1 MERPP
6 SHPPSHHRRGLTI
19 TTLGVLVL
27 SPDSLLVRL
36 IAVDQ
41 WTMVFWRGILMA
53 LALALFYG
61 IAYRRGALDRF
72 RAIGAAG
79 LAIAGI
85 FAAGTILFVVALNHT
100 SVANTLVI
108 ISAAPLFAAIFSR
121 VFLAEAVSPRTW
133 AAILAA
139 LGGIGIIVSG
149 SVRGGTMDGDL
160 AALGTAV
167 CMAGGLSLVRRR
179 RDLDMVP
186 AMALSGL
193 LSALIVLPLAAPL
206 ALDPRQAGLFLLLG
220 LIVLPVSFGLITL
233 GPRYLPAPE
242 VALVL
247 LLETVLGPYWV
258 WLVIGETPSSR
269 AFIGGSIVIGVLIL
283 HSALAL
289 RGTRSGPIPGR

>member
-1 MERPP
+1 MGRPP
-6 SHPPSHHRRGLTI
+6 SHRSSHHRGLMI
-19 TTLGVLVL
+19 TALGVLVL

-61 IAYRRGALDRF
+61 IAYGRGALDHF

-79 LAIAGI
+79 LAIAGT
-85 FAAGTILFVVALNHT
+85 FAASSILFVIALNHT
-100 SVANTLVI
+100 SVVNTLI
-108 ISAAPLFAAIFSR
+108 IVSAAPLFAAIFSR
-121 VFLAEAVSPRTW
+121 IFLAEIVSPRTW
-133 AAILAA
+133 AAILAS
-139 LGGIGIIVSG
+139 LGGIGVIVSG
-149 SVRGGTMDGDL
+149 SSQGGTTNGDL

-167 CMAGGLSLVRRR
+167 CMAGALSLIRRER
-179 RDLDMVP
+179 ERNMVP

-206 ALDPRQAGLFLLLG
+206 ALDPGQTGLFLLLG

-242 VALVL
+242 VGLVL

-258 WLVIGETPSSR
+258 WLVIGETPSIR
-269 AFIGGSIVIGVLIL
+269 ALIGGSIVIGVLIL

-289 RGTRSGPIPGR
+289 RQARPGPKRGR

>member
-6 SHPPSHHRRGLTI
+6 SPRRSHRQGLMI

-41 WTMVFWRGILMA
+41 WTMVFWRGILTA
-53 LALALFYG
+53 LALTLFLGVY
-61 IAYRRGALDRF
+61 YRRQAVDRF

-79 LAIAGI
+79 LVIAGT

-139 LGGIGIIVSG
+139 LGGIAVIVSG
-149 SVRGGTMDGDL
+149 SIQGGTMDGDL
-160 AALGTAV
+160 AAVGTAV
-167 CMAGGLSLVRRR
+167 CMAGGLSLVRRS
-179 RDLDMVP
+179 RDRNMVP

-206 ALDPRQAGLFLLLG
+206 ALDPGQAELFLLLG

-258 WLVIGETPSSR
+258 WLVIGEAPSTR
-269 AFIGGSIVIGVLIL
+269 AFIGGSILIGALIL

-289 RGTRSGPIPGR
+289 RGTRSGPRPGH